1 MKKATLSFRPYAE
14 LLDDIIYQSEFRAE
28 KDMQYPD
35 DERNARAA
43 EGLTEMAAWFKRQD
57 NDSPLMV
64 RLATALDSL
73 YADGSDYGSSFEP
86 PITDRLSWFRLT

>member
-1 MKKATLSFRPYAE
+1 MKKATLSFRHYAE

-28 KDMQYPD
+28 KDIQYPD

-64 RLATALDSL
+64 RLATDGRHIQRTGHDHVVAALDKL
-73 YADGSDYGSSFEP
+73 V
-86 PITDRLSWFRLT
+86 R

>member
-1 MKKATLSFRPYAE
+1 
-14 LLDDIIYQSEFRAE
+14 
-28 KDMQYPD
+28 
-35 DERNARAA
+35 
-43 EGLTEMAAWFKRQD
+43 MAAWFKRQD